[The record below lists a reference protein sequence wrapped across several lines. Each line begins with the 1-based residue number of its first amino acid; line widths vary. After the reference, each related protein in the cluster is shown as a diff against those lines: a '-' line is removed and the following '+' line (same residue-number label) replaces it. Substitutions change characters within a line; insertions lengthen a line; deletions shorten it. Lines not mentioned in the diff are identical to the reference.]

1 MQIEKDNN
9 VDLTGATQHGFKKK
23 KSTVTAALQLQTE
36 IARACDEKK
45 YVAVA
50 SLDLSSAF
58 DVINV
63 DLLLMRLSIMG
74 LPDDL
79 VLLLRSWLKNRSAYV
94 EVDGECSEFFDVPNG
109 SVQGSSLGPV
119 LFNLFVAP
127 NTESEMS
134 YADDGFY
141 VAVHEDRTEALKE
154 LEEKLI
160 RAEQWL
166 SGSGLKVNAS
176 KTELVIFHKHDSA
189 RGSISLSQTRI
200 DSKAEMKVLGII
212 FDNRLEWSGQVEKS
226 ARQATQALGLVRKY
240 FSNGEMSKLITALVY
255 SRLYYAAQ
263 VWLLPNLKKRLMD
276 RLY

>member
-1 MQIEKDNN
+1 M
-9 VDLTGATQHGFKKK
+9 
-23 KSTVTAALQLQTE
+23 
-36 IARACDEKK
+36 ACDEKK

-63 DLLLMRLSIMG
+63 DLLLVRLSIMG

-79 VLLLRSWLKNRSAYV
+79 ILLLRSWLKNRSAYV
-94 EVDGECSEFFDVPNG
+94 EVDGECSEYFDVPNG

-119 LFNLFVAP
+119 LFNLYVAP
-127 NTESEMS
+127 NTEAEAS
-134 YADDGFY
+134 YADDGYY
-141 VAVHEDRTEALKE
+141 VAIHEERTQALKD

-189 RGSISLSQTRI
+189 RGSIYLNQI
-200 DSKAEMKVLGII
+200 QIESKSDMKVLGII
-212 FDNRLEWSGQVEKS
+212 FDSRLEWSSQVEKAIRN
-226 ARQATQALGLVRKY
+226 ARQATQALVL
-240 FSNGEMSKLITALVY
+240 
-255 SRLYYAAQ
+255 
-263 VWLLPNLKKRLMD
+263 
-276 RLY
+276 